1 MSPEE
6 SRYVKTF
13 LNVDLSS
20 NFYFSY
26 TYDLTNT
33 LQTLMSVHPNEPLP
47 VSKFVWNTHLL
58 KDFKNE
64 VNSDWILPVVHG
76 FISQN
81 CINVFGR

>member
-1 MSPEE
+1 M
-6 SRYVKTF
+6 KTF

-26 TYDLTNT
+26 SYDLTNT
-33 LQTLMSVHPNEPLP
+33 LQTLMRLHPAQPP
-47 VSKFVWNTHLL
+47 PATKYVWNSHLL
-58 KDFKNE
+58 KDFKHK
-64 VNSDWILPVVHG
+64 VNPEWVMPVVHG